1 ARPVLSA
8 QVVRRGVLGCEL
20 PGRPERARRGAVGN
34 GLVHLAPWQHV
45 VLAAHAFP
53 SVEQALEIDHALT
66 HAFELLH
73 AHVPARDPAN
83 HARVGLLHEEA
94 EAALGSEAA
103 EDEGIVD
110 SGEVLAS
117 HGELGLAVGT
127 PSVVALRVLWRGARG
142 VMAAAASCRGIADGH
157 ALERT
162 RRVRAPLD

>member
-1 ARPVLSA
+1 
-8 QVVRRGVLGCEL
+8 
-20 PGRPERARRGAVGN
+20 
-34 GLVHLAPWQHV
+34 
-45 VLAAHAFP
+45 
-53 SVEQALEIDHALT
+53 
-66 HAFELLH
+66 
-73 AHVPARDPAN
+73 
-83 HARVGLLHEEA
+83 GLLHEEA

-127 PSVVALRVLWRGARG
+127 PSVVALRVLWRGARV

-162 RRVRAPLD
+162 RRVRGQLQPLHRVDAPRRLRMERLGEAPRALREPVAEAFPRRRHLHEAQHAAP